1 MIYMR
6 YPGGLS
12 KALTLSYD
20 DGVEQDVRLMD
31 ILDRRGLKCTFNV
44 NSGLY
49 APSGMVWPKGQ
60 VHRRMSLQ
68 AAKAL
73 YIGSGHEVAVHGVA
87 HQPLAELPDGQV
99 AWEISRD
106 RENLER
112 EFGGIVRGMAYAM
125 GSFDDRVAEIAGR
138 CGILYARVVAPS
150 HSFSIP
156 KNWLQ
161 LEPTCHHN
169 DPELM
174 PLLEKFL
181 ADDSPYACSLFY
193 LWGHSYEFEG
203 NDNWH
208 VIEAFADRAG
218 GHADVWYAT
227 NIEIFEYIEAYR
239 QLRFTADCS
248 RVYNP
253 TCREIWLKA
262 GDCTLS
268 VKPGETAI
276 L

>member
-31 ILDRRGLKCTFNV
+31 ILDRHGLKCTFNI

-49 APSGMVWPKGQ
+49 APSGKVWPEGQ

-73 YIGSGHEVAVHGVA
+73 YTGSGHEIAVHGVA
-87 HQPLAELPDGQV
+87 HQALTELPDGQI

-125 GSFDDRVAEIAGR
+125 GSFDDRVAEVVRA
-138 CGILYARVVAPS
+138 CGILYSRTTVAS
-150 HSFSIP
+150 HNFDIP
-156 KNWLQ
+156 KDWLQ
-161 LEPTCHHN
+161 LPPTCHHA

-174 PLLEKFL
+174 PLLEAFL
-181 ADDSPYACSLFY
+181 ADEAKWGCRLFY

-203 NDNWH
+203 ADNWH
-208 VIEAFADRAG
+208 VIEEFAARAG
-218 GHADVWYAT
+218 GHDDVWYAT
-227 NIEIFEYIEAYR
+227 NIEIFEYIEACR
-239 QLRFTADCS
+239 QLRFSADCS

-253 TCREIWLKA
+253 TCREIWLRT
-262 GDCTLS
+262 DETTLS
-268 VKPGETAI
+268 IKPGETLI